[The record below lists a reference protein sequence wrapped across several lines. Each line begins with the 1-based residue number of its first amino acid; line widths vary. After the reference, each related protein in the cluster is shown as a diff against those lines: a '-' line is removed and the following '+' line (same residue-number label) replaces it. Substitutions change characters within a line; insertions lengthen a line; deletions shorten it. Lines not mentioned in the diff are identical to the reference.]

1 MGFITDISQ
10 YLGKTFGFYSDYVEL
25 VILTILIFIVFGIKQ
40 VKINLHNW
48 CFVIYQPLIMMAS
61 LMSMMI

>member
-25 VILTILIFIVFGIKQ
+25 VILTILIFVVFGILKR
-40 VKINLHNW
+40 
-48 CFVIYQPLIMMAS
+48 
-61 LMSMMI
+61 